1 MKSKDDLVYDLIFS
15 EKNEFD
21 INIGEY
27 IKDIYKYDEFIDEI
41 KQILQKSIVTIIK
54 NNIDVNSVTVNWKIK
69 VKN

>member
-15 EKNEFD
+15 VKNEFD

-41 KQILQKSIVTIIK
+41 KQILQKSKVTIIK

-69 VKN
+69 VKK